1 VRVEV
6 LDLGPDLEETLAFL
20 AATSSTVT
28 GYPQILDEVDR
39 YVKVTPEFVEA
50 VLMMLIKRA
59 PQKVANMLLPN
70 NLQKFRRLF

>member
-1 VRVEV
+1 
-6 LDLGPDLEETLAFL
+6 
-20 AATSSTVT
+20 
-28 GYPQILDEVDR
+28 
-39 YVKVTPEFVEA
+39 VKVTPEFVEA